1 MTGCTEQ
8 MSQAERL
15 VNVHLMEKDSRG
27 LLEEVGTDST
37 GGEAK
42 ALGWWTLDLMKPLR
56 EVHFKTKGSDR
67 ELGRGKE

>member
-15 VNVHLMEKDSRG
+15 VNIHLMEKDSRG
-27 LLEEVGTDST
+27 LWRRWGPIQL
-37 GGEAK
+37 GGDD

-56 EVHFKTKGSDR
+56 EVHFKTKASDS
-67 ELGRGKE
+67 ELG